1 MKLLVSLPVIDHRKI
16 DVFIMFTGDETIV
29 PATFMA
35 EGLTKVIKDLIF
47 LHIKSKKNS
56 LIRNAFLNLV
66 DYL

>member
-1 MKLLVSLPVIDHRKI
+1 MKLLVSLPVIDYRRI

-35 EGLTKVIKDLIF
+35 EGLTKVIKGLIF

-56 LIRNAFLNLV
+56 LICNVFLNLF